1 MGLAVD
7 DSHNYHK
14 FSPDRSNPGRGWVQ
28 VQTNKLAKESILEAM
43 SEGNYYASTGV
54 ELGELVIN
62 KNQIRLEIDES
73 ATKQSKETRDH
84 SQSNFTTTF
93 IGVNGTVL
101 HLDKGVSAKYIPSKK
116 DLYIRCEILNSETGQ
131 KLWTQP
137 FWME

>member
-1 MGLAVD
+1 MNNIIDINVEE
-7 DSHNYHK
+7 
-14 FSPDRSNPGRGWVQ
+14 GWVQ

-73 ATKQSKETRDH
+73 ATKQSKEKLDH
-84 SQSNFTTTF
+84 NQSNFTTTF

-101 HLDKGVSAKYIPSKK
+101 HLEKGVSFVPF
-116 DLYIRCEILNSETGQ
+116 RCQFFYCFLN
-131 KLWTQP
+131 
-137 FWME
+137 